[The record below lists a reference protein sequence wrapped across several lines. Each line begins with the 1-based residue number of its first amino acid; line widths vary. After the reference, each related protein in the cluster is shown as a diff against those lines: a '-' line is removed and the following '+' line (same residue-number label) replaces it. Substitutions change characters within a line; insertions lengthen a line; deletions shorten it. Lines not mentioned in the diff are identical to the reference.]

1 MILKPSLVSLR
12 ALVPRRIVRRRLP
25 LPVGVQLHG
34 WTICAY
40 LRPTFIKAFGP
51 VIHSKGSL

>member
-1 MILKPSLVSLR
+1 MQTRPQLTALR
-12 ALVPRRIVRRRLP
+12 ALVPRRTVRRRLP